1 MILPDPVRLSPQ
13 DYRRFVLNHPDAGRL
28 LEAWTFTHEGE
39 TLPFIEKTDSG
50 VEIYVA
56 MLSDEQQRK
65 LGLSALNELK
75 RHRSAQASPIWK
87 YAAGVGAAAI
97 LAAGIFF
104 FWEKPPAPDG
114 FEPTPA
120 PAILPTA
127 TPAPNATPTPTIK
140 PTRTPNATPTPTI
153 KPTRTPNATP
163 TPKATATPTPEPTA
177 APTDTPIPT
186 ATPKPNPTRPSR
198 VSVREIVLKGE
209 NGALIP
215 LLAEQCLVKPGER
228 LSIERVALDG
238 VSAEEIALELSAAG
252 QGRIDKQAY
261 IAPNAPGASVPLTI
275 HILWKPTGEQLA
287 SKGILVKTQREQ

>member
-13 DYRRFVLNHPDAGRL
+13 EYRRFLLNHPDAGRL

-50 VEIYVA
+50 VEIYLA

-75 RHRSAQASPIWK
+75 RHRSAQASPIWR
-87 YAAGVGAAAI
+87 YAAGVGAAAM

-104 FWEKPPAPDG
+104 LWEKPPAPDD
-114 FEPTPA
+114 FEPTPTPA
-120 PAILPTA
+120 PTILPTE
-127 TPAPNATPTPTIK
+127 TPAPTLKPTNAPKATPTPTIK
-140 PTRTPNATPTPTI
+140 PTR
-153 KPTRTPNATP
+153 

-186 ATPKPNPTRPSR
+186 ATPKPKPTRPSQ

-215 LLAEQCLVKPGER
+215 LLNEQCLVKPGER
-228 LSIERVALDG
+228 ITIERVALDG
-238 VSAEEIALELSAAG
+238 VSAEEIALELAAAG
-252 QGRIDKQAY
+252 GGRIDKHAY
-261 IAPNAPGASVPLTI
+261 IAPNAPGASVPVTI
-275 HILWKPTGEQLA
+275 HVLWKPTGEQLA
-287 SKGILVKTQREQ
+287 SKGILVKTQRENK

>member
-13 DYRRFVLNHPDAGRL
+13 EYRRFLLNHPDAGRL

-75 RHRSAQASPIWK
+75 RHRSAQASPIWR
-87 YAAGVGAAAI
+87 YAAGVGAAAM

-104 FWEKPPAPDG
+104 LWEKPPAPDD
-114 FEPTPA
+114 FEPTPTPA
-120 PAILPTA
+120 PTILPTE
-127 TPAPNATPTPTIK
+127 TPAPTLKPTNAPKATPTPTIK
-140 PTRTPNATPTPTI
+140 PTR
-153 KPTRTPNATP
+153 

-186 ATPKPNPTRPSR
+186 ATPKPKPTRPSQ

-215 LLAEQCLVKPGER
+215 LLNEQCLVKPGER
-228 LSIERVALDG
+228 ITIERVALDG
-238 VSAEEIALELSAAG
+238 VSAEEIALELAAAG
-252 QGRIDKQAY
+252 GGRIDKHAY
-261 IAPNAPGASVPLTI
+261 IAPNAPGASVPVTI
-275 HILWKPTGEQLA
+275 HVLWKPTGEQLA
-287 SKGILVKTQREQ
+287 SKGILVKTQRENK

>member
-13 DYRRFVLNHPDAGRL
+13 EYRRFLLNHPDAGRL

-50 VEIYVA
+50 VEIYLA

-65 LGLSALNELK
+65 LGLSALSELK

-87 YAAGVGAAAI
+87 YAAGVGAAAM

-104 FWEKPPAPDG
+104 LREKPPAPDG
-114 FEPTPA
+114 FEPTPTPA

-127 TPAPNATPTPTIK
+127 TPAPTLKPTNAPKATPTPTIK
-140 PTRTPNATPTPTI
+140 PTR
-153 KPTRTPNATP
+153 

-186 ATPKPNPTRPSR
+186 ATPKPNPTRPSQ
-198 VSVREIVLKGE
+198 VSVRDIVLKGE
-209 NGALIP
+209 NGTLIP

-228 LSIERVALDG
+228 ISIERVALDG
-238 VSAEEIALELSAAG
+238 VSAEEVALELSAAG
-252 QGRIDKQAY
+252 QGRIDKHAY
-261 IAPNAPGASVPLTI
+261 IAPNAPGASVPVTI
-275 HILWKPTGEQLA
+275 YILWKPTGERLA
-287 SKGILVKTQREQ
+287 SKGILVKTQRENK

>member
-13 DYRRFVLNHPDAGRL
+13 EYRRFLLNHPDAGRL

-50 VEIYVA
+50 VEIYLA

-87 YAAGVGAAAI
+87 YAAGFGAAAM

-104 FWEKPPAPDG
+104 LWEKPPAPDG
-114 FEPTPA
+114 FEPTPTPA
-120 PAILPTA
+120 PPILPTA
-127 TPAPNATPTPTIK
+127 TPAPTLKPTNAPKATPTPTIK
-140 PTRTPNATPTPTI
+140 PTR
-153 KPTRTPNATP
+153 

-186 ATPKPNPTRPSR
+186 ATPKPKPTRPSQ

-228 LSIERVALDG
+228 ISIERVALDG

-252 QGRIDKQAY
+252 QGRIDKHAY
-261 IAPNAPGASVPLTI
+261 IAPNAPGASVPVTI
-275 HILWKPTGEQLA
+275 HILWKSTGEQLA
-287 SKGILVKTQREQ
+287 SKGILVKTQRENK